1 MSGTDRHGL
10 VADLLMGA
18 AHADQHLDGR
28 ELAKVEELLREAT
41 GKRALPAELDERLSS
56 FDPEALDVK
65 ETVNALEL
73 DGADDKRHLLELICA
88 VHDSDEVWDLDE
100 DAYLRSVADAVGLGP
115 SDYADLTVAELE
127 IGDIGA
133 ALLPPPLPDRDPD
146 DEPKPPP
153 LPS

>member
-1 MSGTDRHGL
+1 MSAEDRHAL

-28 ELAKVEELLREAT
+28 ELKKVEELLCKAT
-41 GKRALPAELDERLSS
+41 KMPLLPELKDRLAG
-56 FDPEALDVK
+56 FDPAALDIAA
-65 ETVNALEL
+65 TVAGLHFESE
-73 DGADDKRHLLELICA
+73 GDKRHLLELIAA

-100 DAYLRSVADAVGLGP
+100 DAYLREVAGALGLDVD
-115 SDYADLTVAELE
+115 DYADLTVAELE

-133 ALLPPPLPDRDPD
+133 ALLPPPLPD
-146 DEPKPPP
+146 EEGGPKPPP